1 MNKNFIKFVNH
12 LLTFNKQYDILKEKN
27 MISPLRFNISASTI
41 TRLCN
46 DTAAILANEAN
57 ILYLNAPL
65 YVYGDIHGQF
75 QDLIRF
81 LEMTG
86 LPPKSNLLFLGDYV
100 DRGKNSIEV
109 ITLLFAFKILY
120 PQHVFLLRGN
130 HECPEVNANYGF
142 LDECKERFG
151 ADDGRRVFDVAN
163 KCMMQLP
170 LAAVINQ
177 KIFCVHGGISPNLKK
192 LADISKIKRD
202 IPIPGEGLLCD
213 LMWSDPRSGGK
224 LWQDNDRGVSYTY
237 NETAIDNF
245 LLANNLELICRAHQA
260 IPSGYKFFNGFKL
273 LTVFSAPNYC
283 GVYGNQ
289 GAVMKINDE
298 LECSFLI
305 IQPRNANANQSN
317 A

>member
-12 LLTFNKQYDILKEKN
+12 LLTFNKQYDMLKEKN
-27 MISPLRFNISASTI
+27 MASPLRFNISASTI

-177 KIFCVHGGISPNLKK
+177 KIFCVHGGIPKNLQNLNQLKN
-192 LADISKIKRD
+192 INREQFEIV
-202 IPIPGEGLLCD
+202 PGEGTVCD
-213 LMWSDPRSGGK
+213 LLWADPNENNPVVEWETSG
-224 LWQDNDRGVSYTY
+224 RG
-237 NETAIDNF
+237 
-245 LLANNLELICRAHQA
+245 
-260 IPSGYKFFNGFKL
+260 
-273 LTVFSAPNYC
+273 
-283 GVYGNQ
+283 
-289 GAVMKINDE
+289 
-298 LECSFLI
+298 CSFLFELMGLTN
-305 IQPRNANANQSN
+305 NATLNAPKIPTMPANTK
-317 A
+317 AEIKLPPLY